1 MRLAKFRIAIVGLI
15 YCLINQA
22 HGVEWTKGA
31 GAFYGSGDYGEVTKT
46 VTRALTA
53 HFRVREGPWSL
64 KAATSVVS
72 LSGPGSI
79 DSDGIGG
86 RGTDTQHTMG
96 IGDLNITGSHAWYT
110 QDRRGSRSVYGK
122 VKLPLAS
129 ESDGI
134 GTGQFDWELGVDGVR
149 GFAQWGVFGKAGYRW
164 RGDRDDGALEDGG
177 IYQAGVYKNIGAQSR
192 GGVSYEWRQ
201 AVRETSDPS
210 REGMIYVE
218 RRGSNGRSV
227 TLYLIAGDSTASVD
241 YATGIEFAWRSVR

>member
-1 MRLAKFRIAIVGLI
+1 MRLSKFEIALVGLGF
-15 YCLINQA
+15 CLINQA
-22 HGVEWTKGA
+22 HGVEWARGIGA
-31 GAFYGSGDYGEVTKT
+31 YYGSGDYGEVSQT
-46 VTRALTA
+46 VTRAMTVHLK
-53 HFRVREGPWSL
+53 VREGPWSI
-64 KAATSVVS
+64 KAATTVVS

-79 DSDGIGG
+79 DSDEIGG
-86 RGTDTQHTMG
+86 RGAKTEHTFG
-96 IGDLNITGSHAWYT
+96 PGDMNITTSHAWFSA
-110 QDRRGSRSVYGK
+110 DRRGSRSLYGK

-129 ESDGI
+129 ESKGI
-134 GTGQFDWELGVDGVR
+134 GTGKFDWEMGVDGAR

-164 RGDRDDGALEDGG
+164 RGDRDEGALEDGG

-192 GGVSYEWRQ
+192 GGVIYEWRQ